1 LNKGVAPRIGKLAL
15 LFFPLLSPP
24 QLPAQ
29 DAELLSGAS
38 LHLEA
43 ARYAPA
49 DAQFGWTGWIGAGAE
64 LFRYE
69 RVAVYFTAD
78 LETILGS
85 ERRAFDA
92 NQVSYH
98 LEPGARVRL
107 GDSDLTFCLHH
118 VSRHL
123 IDRPKTQPVDWNIL
137 LLRAAGPLPAGSPL
151 PGRFTF
157 SVGHTTE
164 VSLVGYGWEVVASVR
179 ADIVR
184 RLWGGAYTALL
195 GRLVTTEDSPR
206 FPRGNFVD
214 FTAEGGVDLPRGG
227 RRLDLF
233 VAFQHRNDVFLLVPG
248 SWNRALL
255 GFRIG
260 LSEGDAR

>member
-1 LNKGVAPRIGKLAL
+1 MRLHPAPLIRTLAL
-15 LFFPLLSPP
+15 LGLGLLPRP
-24 QLPAQ
+24 LPAE

-49 DAQFGWTGWIGAGAE
+49 DVQFGWTGWIGAGAD
-64 LFRYE
+64 LFRYG
-69 RVAVYFTAD
+69 RAAVYFTAD

-98 LEPGARVRL
+98 LEPGVRTRV
-107 GDSDLTFCLHH
+107 GEHELTVCLHH

-123 IDRPKTQPVDWNIL
+123 IDRLKTQPVDWNML
-137 LLRAAGPLPAGSPL
+137 LVRAAGPLPARSPL
-151 PGRFTF
+151 PGRYVF
-157 SVGHTTE
+157 SVGHTTA
-164 VSLVGYGWEVVASVR
+164 VSLVGYQWEVVAGVQ
-179 ADIVR
+179 ADVFR
-184 RLWGGAYTALL
+184 RPGGGAYTAVLA
-195 GRLVTTEDSPR
+195 RLVTTDDSPR

-214 FTAEGGVDLPRGG
+214 FTAEGGGRWSRGG
-227 RRLDLF
+227 RRLELF
-233 VAFQHRNDVFLLVPG
+233 AAFQHRNDVFLLVPG
-248 SWNRALL
+248 SWNRAAF

-260 LSEGDAR
+260 LGGGEAR